1 MRLFSIFLTLAALAC
16 MLAMG
21 LTLNA
26 LGMWGPVLNGVFL
39 IAMVLWLLVLP
50 VIVYVCVKHGTQRA
64 VNALAVLLAAASAFT
79 IVVDFMGRSGQ
90 GAFGDGLLLGPG
102 FSIGHLLFSAGA
114 LVACLKIRGLRLVVP
129 LGLFG
134 LTSGALILGWWIGLT
149 QWSSSIAP
157 LIMADAQRV
166 AGVQPFCIETP
177 DGPARGPSDLNGF
190 AVWSPG
196 QQGVHWGFHAVLK
209 TAQDGDVR
217 YYNWSHRKL
226 GFQRVSDSAREGLHL
241 DTVVGCVPE

>member
-1 MRLFSIFLTLAALAC
+1 MRLFFIFLTLAALAC

-102 FSIGHLLFSAGA
+102 FSIGYLLLSAGA
-114 LVACLKIRGLRLVVP
+114 LGACVKAQGLRFVVP
-129 LGLFG
+129 LGFFG
-134 LTSGALILGWWIGLT
+134 LTAGGFILGWWIGLG
-149 QWSSSIAP
+149 QWAGSTAP
-157 LIMADAQRV
+157 AILADARHV
-166 AGVQPFCIETP
+166 AGARHYCIETP
-177 DGPARGPSDLNGF
+177 NGPARKSGDLNGF
-190 AVWSPG
+190 SVWNPG
-196 QQGVHWGFHAVLK
+196 KQGVHWGFHAVLK
-209 TAQDGDVR
+209 IADDGDVL
-217 YYNWSHRKL
+217 YYNWSHRSR
-226 GFQRVSDSAREGLHL
+226 GFQPVSNNAREGLHL
-241 DTVVGCVPE
+241 DTVVRCVP